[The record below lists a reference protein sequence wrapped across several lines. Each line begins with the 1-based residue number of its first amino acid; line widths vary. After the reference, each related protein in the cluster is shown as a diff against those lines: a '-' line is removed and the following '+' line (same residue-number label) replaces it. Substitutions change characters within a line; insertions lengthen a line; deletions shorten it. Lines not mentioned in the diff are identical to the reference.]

1 MKSKAALRLII
12 QFVGVAKAAVV
23 ALEYQLLGNV
33 FMSEFKDYQQ
43 AQLLL
48 EKHELFI
55 APAEVHGTISGLLAC
70 GLNIEDSEYLGLLS
84 DVFNDGQKFSA
95 PIREFCID
103 LYKQVAEHFN
113 DGEFQF
119 ELYLPPEDESLHDQA
134 NALIAWVS
142 GFLLGFGLKQKDY
155 GKLSA
160 DVKEVINDFSEITKL
175 DTGFEDSN
183 DDKEALLEV
192 VEYVRVSTLLCFAEM
207 GKDPQSVST
216 SKTIH

>member
-1 MKSKAALRLII
+1 
-12 QFVGVAKAAVV
+12 
-23 ALEYQLLGNV
+23 
-33 FMSEFKDYQQ
+33 MSEFKDYQQ
-43 AQLLL
+43 TQLLL
-48 EKHELFI
+48 EQHEIFI

-70 GLNIEDSEYLGLLS
+70 GLNIEDAEYLGLLS
-84 DVFNDGQKFSA
+84 DVFNDGQAFPSA
-95 PIREFCID
+95 IKSMCID

-119 ELYLPPEDESLHDQA
+119 ELFLPPEDESLHDQA
-134 NALIAWVS
+134 NALISWVA

-175 DTGFEDSN
+175 DTTFDDSEE
-183 DDKEALLEV
+183 DKEALHEV
-192 VEYVRVSTLLCFAEM
+192 IEYVRVSVLLCFAEM
-207 GKDPQSVST
+207 GKDTQPTTT